1 VSQATAMEH
10 ELHVIVTCANR
21 KRHPV
26 PQNLRLQGIQ
36 HKQLRARFDT
46 WIRQLST
53 SQAEEVS
60 ADQLY
65 GGEHWQVAR
74 TLGQRAA
81 VGGRAAVTWVC
92 SAGYGLVPITAP
104 LRPYAATF
112 TFGHPDSVGD
122 TTESVQRW
130 WDHHTNW
137 QGPVAGT
144 PRSLSSLADQAPGTH
159 MLVVLSAMYLRA
171 CARDLVALAEHL
183 RQPEQLTIISV
194 GGAASRELRE
204 FVLPADG
211 HLQTVVGGTLGALN
225 VRIAAQ
231 LLQTAPNTPPNRHA
245 FADGLSQ
252 LRQQAGQ
259 RSVFQR
265 TPMTDEQIRAFIL
278 EHLTEH
284 STHTAMLRQLR
295 NSGLACEQRR
305 FAQLFAATVRS
316 R

>member
-1 VSQATAMEH
+1 MEH
-10 ELHVIVTCANR
+10 ELHVVVTCANR

-26 PQNLRLQGIQ
+26 PQNLRLQGIH
-36 HKQLRARFDT
+36 HKQLGLRFDT
-46 WIRQLST
+46 WIRRLAI

-74 TLGQRAA
+74 TLGQHAA
-81 VGGRAAVTWVC
+81 AGGHTAATWVC

-112 TFGHPDSVGD
+112 TFGHPDSVGG
-122 TTESVQRW
+122 TTDSIQRW
-130 WDHHTNW
+130 WDHHAEW
-137 QGPVAGT
+137 QGPVAGA
-144 PRSLSSLADQAPGTH
+144 PRSMASLAAQAPDTH

-183 RQPEQLTIISV
+183 QQSEQLTIISV
-194 GGAASRELRE
+194 GGSVPRELRK

-225 VRIAAQ
+225 VRLAAQ
-231 LLQTAPNTPPNRHA
+231 LLRTAPNTPPNREA
-245 FADGLSQ
+245 FADGLSR
-252 LRQQAGQ
+252 LRQQAGK
-259 RSVFQR
+259 RPVFQR
-265 TPMTDEQIRAFIL
+265 TPMTDEQIHAFIL
-278 EHLTEH
+278 ERLTEH

-295 NSGLACEQRR
+295 DSGLACEQRR

>member
-1 VSQATAMEH
+1 MSQTTAMEP
-10 ELHVIVTCANR
+10 ELHVVVTCANR
-21 KRHPV
+21 KRYPV

-36 HKQLRARFDT
+36 HKRLSDRFDA
-46 WIRQLST
+46 WIHQLTT
-53 SQAEEVS
+53 SQAAKVP

-74 TLGQRAA
+74 ALDQHAA
-81 VGGRAAVTWVC
+81 ASGYAATTWVC
-92 SAGYGLVPITAP
+92 SAGYGLVPVTAP

-112 TFGHPDSVGD
+112 SPGHPDSVGD
-122 TTESVQRW
+122 TVSIQRW
-130 WDHHTNW
+130 WDHHTEW

-144 PRSLSSLADQAPGTH
+144 PRSLASLATDAPRMH
-159 MLVVLSAMYLRA
+159 LLVVLSAMYLRA
-171 CARDLVALAEHL
+171 CVRDLITLTGQL

-194 GGAASRELRE
+194 GGTAPPELRE

-225 VRIAAQ
+225 VRLAAQ
-231 LLQTAPNTPPNRHA
+231 LLRSAPNTLPSRPV
-245 FADGLSQ
+245 FADGLARLQ
-252 LRQQAGQ
+252 QQAGQ
-259 RSVFQR
+259 RTAFQR
-265 TPMTDEQIRAFIL
+265 TPMTDDQIRAFIL

-284 STHTAMLRQLR
+284 SSHTALLRQLR
-295 NSGLACEQRR
+295 SSGLACEQRR